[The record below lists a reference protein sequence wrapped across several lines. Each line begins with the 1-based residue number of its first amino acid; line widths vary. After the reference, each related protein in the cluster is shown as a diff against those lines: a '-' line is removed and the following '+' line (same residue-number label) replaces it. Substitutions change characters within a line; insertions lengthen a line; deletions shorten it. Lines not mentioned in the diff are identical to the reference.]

1 LIKNRILLVV
11 SIVLLN
17 SSCDFFKDPTDDQ
30 PIARVN
36 EAYLYKRDLEGL
48 VKEGTSKDDST
59 VIVNNFITKW
69 ATQLLLLDGA
79 ERNLPEDRQIEF
91 DKLVKQYKSD
101 LYSKS
106 YLEALVNRSVDT
118 VISDAEA
125 QLVYETN
132 LATFKLNE
140 DLVKFRY
147 LVLNEK
153 AINNDEIEERFK
165 RFDAEDKDYLD
176 SISIQFKDYWL
187 KDSLWVKKTQMVD
200 RIPVLNAENKSELL
214 KKTNYIQLKDS
225 LNLYLV
231 QIKDVLLQNDLAP
244 LEYVRPTIKQIVV
257 NKRKLE
263 LIKTFEKDITKDAI
277 KNKRFEIYN

>member
-1 LIKNRILLVV
+1 M
-11 SIVLLN
+11 LLN

-79 ERNLPEDRQIEF
+79 ERNLPEARQIEF

-118 VISDAEA
+118 VINDAEA

-153 AINNDEIEERFK
+153 ASNNDEIEERFK
-165 RFDAEDKDYLD
+165 RFDAEDKNYLD

-225 LNLYLV
+225 LNLYLM
-231 QIKDVLLQNDLAP
+231 QIKDVLSQNDLAP

>member
-1 LIKNRILLVV
+1 MIKNRILLVV

-79 ERNLPEDRQIEF
+79 ERNLPEARQIEF

-118 VISDAEA
+118 VINDAEA

-153 AINNDEIEERFK
+153 ASNNDEIEERFK
-165 RFDAEDKDYLD
+165 RFDAEDKNYLD

-225 LNLYLV
+225 LNLYLM
-231 QIKDVLLQNDLAP
+231 QIKDVLSQNDLAP